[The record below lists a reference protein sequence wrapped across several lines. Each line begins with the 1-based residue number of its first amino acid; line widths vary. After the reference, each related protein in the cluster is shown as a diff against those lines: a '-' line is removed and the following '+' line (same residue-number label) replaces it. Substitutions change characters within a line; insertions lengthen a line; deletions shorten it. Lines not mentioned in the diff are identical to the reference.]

1 MSEMSMGAIWS
12 SLPVP
17 VLVIGEKDIISEINP
32 AAEGFLNMSERAL
45 VGTSLWRCIS
55 INTQVSES
63 FERVRENL
71 TPLFV
76 NDVSVEMGPKSTVLC
91 NLKFTPLLGMAGFM
105 LLLIEPRNLAGRLT
119 QTQSGKSA
127 AKSAIGMAE
136 MLAHEIKN
144 PLAGIMG
151 AAQLLS
157 MSLPPKDLELT
168 DLVVAET
175 RRILKLLEQVEQFG
189 NLKLVQKSAVNIHD
203 ILDRVRRSSQL
214 GFGAHMTYIE
224 EYDPS
229 LPAAY
234 GDADQLLQVVLNLV
248 KNASEA
254 ASPSGGKIR
263 LKTYYE
269 HSFRMR
275 RSDGSGQ
282 NLPLQIEIWDDGPG
296 LPSDIRSDVF
306 DPFVSGRENG
316 TGLGLALA
324 SKIISDHDG
333 WLSVDS
339 VPGKTVFRI
348 SLPLVPR
355 EEKVKG

>member
-1 MSEMSMGAIWS
+1 MSDMSMGAIWS
-12 SLPVP
+12 SIPVP
-17 VLVIGEKDIISEINP
+17 VLVIGEKDIISQINP

-63 FERVRENL
+63 FARARNNL

-76 NDVSVEMGPKSTVLC
+76 NDVSVEIGPKSTVLC

-175 RRILKLLEQVEQFG
+175 RRI
-189 NLKLVQKSAVNIHD
+189 
-203 ILDRVRRSSQL
+203 R
-214 GFGAHMTYIE
+214 YI
-224 EYDPS
+224 
-229 LPAAY
+229 
-234 GDADQLLQVVLNLV
+234 
-248 KNASEA
+248 
-254 ASPSGGKIR
+254 
-263 LKTYYE
+263 
-269 HSFRMR
+269 
-275 RSDGSGQ
+275 
-282 NLPLQIEIWDDGPG
+282 
-296 LPSDIRSDVF
+296 
-306 DPFVSGRENG
+306 
-316 TGLGLALA
+316 
-324 SKIISDHDG
+324 
-333 WLSVDS
+333 
-339 VPGKTVFRI
+339 
-348 SLPLVPR
+348 
-355 EEKVKG
+355 